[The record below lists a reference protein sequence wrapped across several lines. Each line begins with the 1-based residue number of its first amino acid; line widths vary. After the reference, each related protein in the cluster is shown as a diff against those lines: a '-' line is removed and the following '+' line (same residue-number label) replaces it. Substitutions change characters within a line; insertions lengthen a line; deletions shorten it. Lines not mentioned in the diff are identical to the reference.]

1 MYLIHDDPATDFWA
15 AMIFFLDDLDGGT
28 VLLTGKVAIVTGA
41 GRGIGRAIARRF
53 AAEGAAVVLTARTG
67 AELEPAAKEIE
78 GGGGRA
84 TFVVADVSSD
94 EDCRRIA
101 DVATKAFGAV
111 HILVNNAGVY
121 GPVKAAEEIR
131 PEEWDEVMAVN
142 LRGPFQ
148 LARAVL
154 PAMYAQRC
162 GAIVNIV
169 SVAAKAAF
177 GWNAP
182 YAASKAGLVAL
193 TRTLAAEAASKGVRV
208 NAVSPGPVPETI
220 MSQELGR
227 KLAEY
232 FKGDPKEM
240 FAQMLKGILQGRP
253 QTAEE
258 IAAAVAFLASDES
271 SAITGQTLN
280 VDGGMAFY

>member
-1 MYLIHDDPATDFWA
+1 VYLIHDDPATGFWA
-15 AMIFFLDDLDGGT
+15 PMIFFSGDLDGGR
-28 VLLTGKVAIVTGA
+28 VLLTRKVAIVTGA
-41 GRGIGRAIARRF
+41 GRGIGRAIAQRL
-53 AAEGAAVVLTARTG
+53 AAEGAAVALTARTE
-67 AELEPAAKEIE
+67 AELGLTAKGIE
-78 GGGGRA
+78 SAGGRA
-84 TFVVADVSSD
+84 AFVAADASRD
-94 EDCRRIA
+94 EDCRRIVDFA
-101 DVATKAFGAV
+101 RKTFGAV
-111 HILVNNAGVY
+111 HILVNNAGIY
-121 GPVKAAEEIR
+121 GPVKAVEEIT

-154 PAMYAQRC
+154 PAMYAQRS
-162 GAIVNIV
+162 GVIVNIA

-177 GWNAP
+177 GWNGP
-182 YAASKAGLVAL
+182 YAASKAGVVAL

-227 KLAEY
+227 RLAEY
-232 FKGDPKEM
+232 FRGDAKEM

-253 QTAEE
+253 QTAGE